1 MTRVLSIL
9 AVACF
14 IATNVGAAP
23 VHDHLKPQAKTS
35 TYPKVT
41 NSSNTPRSNQPSKTV
56 TAKKRKA
63 AAKAYQVGM
72 ASWYGKQFHGRTTA
86 SGEDFDMFELTA
98 AHKKLP
104 LGSYVK
110 VTNLRNG
117 KWVIVRVNDRGP
129 YVGTRIMDLSY
140 SAARM
145 LNFRDGV
152 EPIRIDLIDP
162 PAVASAAN
170 QGFGGN

>member
-1 MTRVLSIL
+1 MRRALSIL
-9 AVACF
+9 AAAGFLVA
-14 IATNVGAAP
+14 NVGAAP
-23 VHDHLKPQAKTS
+23 VPNHHQPQ
-35 TYPKVT
+35 
-41 NSSNTPRSNQPSKTV
+41 SKTPNELKV
-56 TAKKRKA
+56 AQSNPRLVSGKTRSKKP
-63 AAKAYQVGM
+63 YQVGT

-98 AHKKLP
+98 AHRRLP
-104 LGSYVK
+104 LGTYVK

-129 YVGTRIMDLSY
+129 YVGNRIMDLSY

-152 EPIRIDLIDP
+152 ERVRLDLVQP
-162 PAVASAAN
+162 ESLAAN
-170 QGFGGN
+170 QKYGVN

>member
-14 IATNVGAAP
+14 VATNVGAAP
-23 VHDHLKPQAKTS
+23 VHDHQKPQSKKLTD
-35 TYPKVT
+35 PKVT
-41 NSSNTPRSNQPSKTV
+41 NNSTTETNRPSKT
-56 TAKKRKA
+56 AKRRKSVP
-63 AAKAYQVGM
+63 KPYQVGL
-72 ASWYGKQFHGRTTA
+72 ASWYGKQFHGRETA

-104 LGSYVK
+104 LGTYVK

-129 YVGTRIMDLSY
+129 YVGNRIMDLSY

-145 LNFRDGV
+145 LSFRDGV
-152 EPIRIDLIDP
+152 ERVRLDLIEP
-162 PAVASAAN
+162 PAMASN
-170 QGFGGN
+170 QGLGAD